1 MSSTQGSLCAENIG
15 NTIHVNLFILQVFLL
30 PPLSLQNTNLLFV
43 PTDCIASS
51 KASVLDLDYVLRF
64 APHSIG
70 QIFTVLTYCCGSL
83 TGMQQQPLPCHEFLL
98 HQFLDYRFL
107 HFLLLMITSFC
118 QDETK
123 YVKKFAVWNC
133 TPDIIFKS
141 ADYLWIC
148 FFISALCS
156 NDNALRFGWN

>member
-30 PPLSLQNTNLLFV
+30 PPLSLQNTSLLFV

-98 HQFLDYRFL
+98 HQFLDYSFFAFSSSSDYIFL
-107 HFLLLMITSFC
+107 P
-118 QDETK
+118 DETK
-123 YVKKFAVWNC
+123 YVK
-133 TPDIIFKS
+133 
-141 ADYLWIC
+141 
-148 FFISALCS
+148 
-156 NDNALRFGWN
+156 